1 MGRIG
6 EGKAARE
13 RRHASS
19 SQNAG
24 HEINAASDNSLYND
38 QKVIGLVLP
47 LQNKKKTKQGR
58 LEVFILVGVS
68 TPMLLLIW

>member
-38 QKVIGLVLP
+38 QKVIGLILP
-47 LQNKKKTKQGR
+47 LPKKIK
-58 LEVFILVGVS
+58 
-68 TPMLLLIW
+68 